1 MKKTILLSLIISIGI
16 IHFSC
21 RVAQKEN
28 ENLLAESD
36 VLSTDSLLT
45 LVQYRTFQYFWE
57 GAEPVSGMARERYHV
72 DGIYPQ
78 NDKHIVTSGGTG
90 FGIMAILT
98 GIERGFISRDE
109 GLNRLIQIVEFLKK
123 ADRYHGAWSHWM
135 NGETGKTKP
144 FSPKDDGAD
153 IVETAFLMQGLLTA
167 REYFLHG
174 SEQEKRLALEIDQL
188 WRQVEWSWFTKN
200 GEKVMYWHWSPNFN
214 WEMNLPV
221 RGWDECLILYVLA
234 ASSPTYPISPDV
246 YHEGW
251 ARSGEIVS
259 NNEKY
264 GLKLH
269 VKHNYATE
277 YGGPLFWAHYS
288 FLGLDP
294 RNLEDKY
301 AHYWEV
307 NRNHTLIN
315 RQWCIEN
322 PKNYEGYGKDC
333 WGLTS
338 GYSIKGYAGHAPGPE
353 RDLGVITPTAAIS
366 SFPYVPEHA
375 MDAMIFFY
383 YSLGDKLFGK
393 FGFYDGF
400 SIHYDW
406 FPDKYLAIDQGPM
419 VVMIENHRT
428 GLLWKYFMR
437 NPDIQRGLTKLGF
450 KF

>member
-1 MKKTILLSLIISIGI
+1 MKKTIFLILIISIGI
-16 IHFSC
+16 INFSC
-21 RVAQKEN
+21 RVSQKEN
-28 ENLLAESD
+28 ENFQAKSD
-36 VLSTDSLLT
+36 ILSTDSLLT

-98 GIERGFISRDE
+98 GIERGFISREE

-153 IVETAFLMQGLLTA
+153 LVETAFLMQGLLTA
-167 REYFLHG
+167 REYFRDG
-174 SEQEKRLALEIDQL
+174 SEKEKHLAHEIDQL
-188 WRQVEWSWFTKN
+188 WREVEWTWFTKD
-200 GEKVMYWHWSPNFN
+200 GEKALYWHWSPKHG
-214 WEMNLPV
+214 WEMNMPV

-234 ASSPTYPISPDV
+234 ASSPTFPINPDV

-251 ARSGEIVS
+251 ARNGDIIS

-277 YGGPLFWAHYS
+277 YGGPLFWSHYS

-301 AHYWEV
+301 ANYWEV
-307 NRNHTLIN
+307 NKNHTLIN

-322 PKNYEGYGKDC
+322 PKNYKGYGEEC

-338 GYSIKGYAGHAPGPE
+338 GYSPVGYAGHAPGLE

-366 SFPYVPEHA
+366 SIPYAPEYA
-375 MDAMIFFY
+375 LDAMEFFY

-400 SIHYDW
+400 SIHHNW
-406 FPDKYLAIDQGPM
+406 FPEKYLAIDQGPM
-419 VVMIENHRT
+419 VAMIENYRT
-428 GLLWKYFMR
+428 GLLWNNFMK
-437 NPDIQRGLTKLGF
+437 NPDIKRGLTNLGF